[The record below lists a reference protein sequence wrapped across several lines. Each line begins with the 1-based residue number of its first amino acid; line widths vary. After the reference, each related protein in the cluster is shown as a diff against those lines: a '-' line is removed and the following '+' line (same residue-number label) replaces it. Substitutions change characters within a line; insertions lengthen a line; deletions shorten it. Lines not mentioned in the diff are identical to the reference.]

1 MGGQTT
7 TTQNTSQQSQTQP
20 WTAAQP
26 QLLGLLGSLGNV
38 NTSVTPAQTG
48 AVGAVQAAAA
58 GIPNYAPQIENT
70 AGALFGGGANE
81 SPILT
86 GAYGALQGNLAPLA
100 NPANLDPR
108 NTPGFGA
115 ALAALNNNITN
126 QVNDQFAAAGR
137 DLSPANT
144 QALATGLSQGEGQL
158 LANQYNA
165 NVGSLINANSQL
177 FGAGN
182 TTATGVT
189 GMNPQ
194 QLQNMLAGTSLAGS
208 LPQLLTAPAQAQLS
222 AANAAQGLPL
232 ANLAGYEQLL
242 TPLAALGS
250 ETSGTSQGTTTQ
262 SVPLAQQIAGGAIGG
277 LGLFGSLGGGGLGL
291 FGNLL
296 NRGANGSGGG
306 NSGSNSGT

>member
-38 NTSVTPAQTG
+38 NTSVTPGQAG
-48 AVGAVQAAAA
+48 AVGALQAATA

-70 AGALFGGGANE
+70 AGALFSGGANE

-100 NPANLDPR
+100 NPANLNPV

-144 QALATGLSQGEGQL
+144 QALANGLSQGEGQL

-189 GMNPQ
+189 GMNQQ
-194 QLQNMLAGTSLAGS
+194 QLQNMLAGTTLAGS
-208 LPQLLTAPAQAQLS
+208 VPQLLTAPAQAQLA

-250 ETSGTSQGTTTQ
+250 ETSGTSEGTTTQ

-277 LGLFGSLGGGGLGL
+277 LGLLGSLGGGGLGGLGL

-296 NRGANGSGGG
+296 NRGNGRSG
-306 NSGSNSGT
+306 NSGG